1 MFLYR
6 LNDDYDPACL
16 PVFDSVSFA
25 DAINLSTIPLVSFE
39 MVEYR
44 WKTEQSIAIVFRY
57 DSNIYYFLSDKE
69 YPTTAEC
76 RRMKLDAEYDMADHH
91 CDYYAKPILARFL
104 GRFQR
109 RLHTRAALE
118 LITNNIVMDPTTVA
132 YHEEFLRHL
141 QQIKVDDLHDRH
153 LLQKLTDETR
163 AIVETEHRYRPG
175 AAGFEEARQQFES
188 FMQRAPF
195 TIGQEPSD
203 SVLTD
208 HVAAITLGQGPL
220 A

>member
-6 LNDDYDPACL
+6 LNDDYDPACV
-16 PVFDSVSFA
+16 PVFDDISFA
-25 DAINLSTIPLVSFE
+25 NAFDLSTIPLVSFE

-44 WKTEQSIAIVFRY
+44 WKTEQSISIVFRY

-69 YPTTAEC
+69 YPTTTTC

-104 GRFQR
+104 GRFER
-109 RLHTRAALE
+109 RLHTRAA
-118 LITNNIVMDPTTVA
+118 IQHIQDNIVMDPTTVA
-132 YHEEFLRHL
+132 YQEEFLRHL

-153 LLQKLTDETR
+153 LLQKLTDESR
-163 AIVETEHRYRPG
+163 AIVETEQRYRPG
-175 AAGFEEARQQFES
+175 AEGFEEARQRFES
-188 FMQRAPF
+188 FMETATF
-195 TIGQEPSD
+195 TMGQEPSINM
-203 SVLTD
+203 TQ
-208 HVAAITLGQGPL
+208 QGPL

>member
-25 DAINLSTIPLVSFE
+25 DAIDLSTIPLVSFE

-118 LITNNIVMDPTTVA
+118 LITNSIAMDPTTVA
-132 YHEEFLRHL
+132 YQEEFLRHL
-141 QQIKVDDLHDRH
+141 LQIKVDDSHDRH
-153 LLQKLTDETR
+153 LLQKLRDETR
-163 AIVETEHRYRPG
+163 AIVETEQRYRPG
-175 AAGFEEARQQFES
+175 AVGFEEAKQRFES
-188 FMQRAPF
+188 FMEKATF
-195 TIGQEPSD
+195 TMVQEPSINM
-203 SVLTD
+203 TQ
-208 HVAAITLGQGPL
+208 QGPL

>member
-6 LNDDYDPACL
+6 LNDDYDPACV

-25 DAINLSTIPLVSFE
+25 DAFDLSTIPLVSFE

-57 DSNIYYFLSDKE
+57 DSNIYYFLSEKE
-69 YPTTAEC
+69 YTTAEC

-104 GRFQR
+104 GRVER
-109 RLHTRAALE
+109 RLHTRATIQ
-118 LITNNIVMDPTTVA
+118 LITNSIAMDPTTVA
-132 YHEEFLRHL
+132 YQEEFLRHL
-141 QQIKVDDLHDRH
+141 QQMKVDDSHDRH

-163 AIVETEHRYRPG
+163 AIVETERLYRPG
-175 AAGFEEARQQFES
+175 AQGFEEAKQRFES
-188 FMQRAPF
+188 FMQGAP
-195 TIGQEPSD
+195 
-203 SVLTD
+203 
-208 HVAAITLGQGPL
+208 ITLRQGPL
-220 A
+220 

>member
-6 LNDDYDPACL
+6 LNDDYDPACV
-16 PVFDSVSFA
+16 PVFDDISFA
-25 DAINLSTIPLVSFE
+25 NAIDLSTIPLVSFE

-57 DSNIYYFLSDKE
+57 DSNIYYFLSEKE
-69 YPTTAEC
+69 YTTAEC

-118 LITNNIVMDPTTVA
+118 LITNNIVMDPTTAA

-141 QQIKVDDLHDRH
+141 QQIVVDDLHDRH
-153 LLQKLTDETR
+153 LLQKLMDETR
-163 AIVETEHRYRPG
+163 TIVETEQRYRPG
-175 AAGFEEARQQFES
+175 AEGFEEARQRFEA
-188 FMQRAPF
+188 FMETATF
-195 TIGQEPSD
+195 TMGQEP
-203 SVLTD
+203 
-208 HVAAITLGQGPL
+208 L

>member
-1 MFLYR
+1 MFIYR
-6 LNDDYDPACL
+6 LNDDYDPACV
-16 PVFDSVSFA
+16 PVFDDISFA
-25 DAINLSTIPLVSFE
+25 NAFDLSTIPLVSFE

-69 YPTTAEC
+69 YSTAEC

-104 GRFQR
+104 GRVER

-118 LITNNIVMDPTTVA
+118 LITNNIAMDPTTVA

-141 QQIKVDDLHDRH
+141 QQIKVDDSHDRH
-153 LLQKLTDETR
+153 LLQRLTDETR
-163 AIVETEHRYRPG
+163 AIVETEQRYRPG
-175 AAGFEEARQQFES
+175 ALGFEEAKQRFESVRQQ
-188 FMQRAPF
+188 
-195 TIGQEPSD
+195 
-203 SVLTD
+203 V
-208 HVAAITLGQGPL
+208 
-220 A
+220 

>member
-6 LNDDYDPACL
+6 LNDDYDPARL
-16 PVFDSVSFA
+16 PVFDDISFA
-25 DAINLSTIPLVSFE
+25 NAFDLSTIPLVSFE

-57 DSNIYYFLSDKE
+57 DSNIYYFLSEKE
-69 YPTTAEC
+69 YTTAEC

-109 RLHTRAALE
+109 RLHTRAA
-118 LITNNIVMDPTTVA
+118 IQHIQDNIVMDPTTVA

-141 QQIKVDDLHDRH
+141 QQIKVDDSHDRH

-163 AIVETEHRYRPG
+163 AIVETEQRYRPG
-175 AAGFEEARQQFES
+175 AEGFEEARQRFES
-188 FMQRAPF
+188 VRQ
-195 TIGQEPSD
+195 Q
-203 SVLTD
+203 V
-208 HVAAITLGQGPL
+208 
-220 A
+220 

>member
-6 LNDDYDPACL
+6 LNDDYDPPRL
-16 PVFDSVSFA
+16 PIFDDISFA
-25 DAINLSTIPLVSFE
+25 NAIDLSTIPLVSFE

-57 DSNIYYFLSDKE
+57 DSNIYYFLSEKE
-69 YPTTAEC
+69 YTTAEC

-109 RLHTRAALE
+109 RLHTRATLE
-118 LITNNIVMDPTTVA
+118 LITSNIAMDPTTVA

-141 QQIKVDDLHDRH
+141 QQIKVDDSHDRH
-153 LLQKLTDETR
+153 LLQKLTDKTR
-163 AIVETEHRYRPG
+163 AIVETEQRYRPG
-175 AAGFEEARQQFES
+175 AQGFEEAKQQFES
-188 FMQRAPF
+188 FMQRATF
-195 TIGQEPSD
+195 TLGQEPSD
-203 SVLTD
+203 P
-208 HVAAITLGQGPL
+208 ITLRQGPL
-220 A
+220 

>member
-6 LNDDYDPACL
+6 LNDDYDPSCV
-16 PVFDSVSFA
+16 PVFDDISFA
-25 DAINLSTIPLVSFE
+25 NAFDLSTIPLVSFE

-69 YPTTAEC
+69 YTTAEC

-104 GRFQR
+104 GRVER

-118 LITNNIVMDPTTVA
+118 LITNNIAMDPTTVA
-132 YHEEFLRHL
+132 YHEEFFRHL
-141 QQIKVDDLHDRH
+141 QQIKVDDSHDRH

-163 AIVETEHRYRPG
+163 AIVETERRYRPG
-175 AAGFEEARQQFES
+175 AEGFEEARQNFES
-188 FMQRAPF
+188 VTQK
-195 TIGQEPSD
+195 
-203 SVLTD
+203 V
-208 HVAAITLGQGPL
+208 
-220 A
+220 

>member
-6 LNDDYDPACL
+6 LNDDYDPARV
-16 PVFDSVSFA
+16 PVFDDISFA
-25 DAINLSTIPLVSFE
+25 NAFDLSTIPLVSFE

-69 YPTTAEC
+69 YSTAEC

-104 GRFQR
+104 GRVER

-118 LITNNIVMDPTTVA
+118 LITNNIAMDPTTVA

-141 QQIKVDDLHDRH
+141 QQIKVDDSHDRH
-153 LLQKLTDETR
+153 LLQRLTDETR
-163 AIVETEHRYRPG
+163 AIVETEQRYRPG
-175 AAGFEEARQQFES
+175 ALGFEEAKQRFESVRQQ
-188 FMQRAPF
+188 
-195 TIGQEPSD
+195 
-203 SVLTD
+203 V
-208 HVAAITLGQGPL
+208 
-220 A
+220 

>member
-1 MFLYR
+1 MFIYR
-6 LNDDYDPACL
+6 LNDDYDPACV
-16 PVFDSVSFA
+16 PVFDDISFA
-25 DAINLSTIPLVSFE
+25 NAIDLSTIPLVSFE

-57 DSNIYYFLSDKE
+57 DSNIYYFLSEKE
-69 YPTTAEC
+69 YTTAEC

-104 GRFQR
+104 GRVER
-109 RLHTRAALE
+109 RLHTRAAIE
-118 LITNNIVMDPTTVA
+118 LITSNIAMDPTTAA

-141 QQIKVDDLHDRH
+141 QQMKVDDSHDRH

-163 AIVETEHRYRPG
+163 AIVETEQRYRPG
-175 AAGFEEARQQFES
+175 AEGFEEAKQRFES
-188 FMQRAPF
+188 FMQTATF
-195 TIGQEPSD
+195 TMGQEPSD
-203 SVLTD
+203 P
-208 HVAAITLGQGPL
+208 ITLRQGPL

>member
-6 LNDDYDPACL
+6 LNDDYDPACV
-16 PVFDSVSFA
+16 PVFDDISFA
-25 DAINLSTIPLVSFE
+25 NAIDLSTIPLVSFE
-39 MVEYR
+39 MVEYC
-44 WKTEQSIAIVFRY
+44 WKTEQSIPIVFRY
-57 DSNIYYFLSDKE
+57 DSNIYYFLSEKE
-69 YPTTAEC
+69 YPTAEC

-104 GRFQR
+104 GRFER

-118 LITNNIVMDPTTVA
+118 LITSNIAMDPTTAA

-163 AIVETEHRYRPG
+163 AIVETEQRYRPG
-175 AAGFEEARQQFES
+175 AAGFEEAKQRFES
-188 FMQRAPF
+188 
-195 TIGQEPSD
+195 
-203 SVLTD
+203 LT
-208 HVAAITLGQGPL
+208 QGPL
-220 A
+220 

>member
-6 LNDDYDPACL
+6 LNDDYDPSCV
-16 PVFDSVSFA
+16 PVFDDISFA
-25 DAINLSTIPLVSFE
+25 NAFDLSTIPLVSFE

-57 DSNIYYFLSDKE
+57 DSNIYYFLSEKE
-69 YPTTAEC
+69 YTTAEC

-91 CDYYAKPILARFL
+91 CDYYAKPILARFM
-104 GRFQR
+104 GRVER

-118 LITNNIVMDPTTVA
+118 LITSNIAMDPTTAA

-141 QQIKVDDLHDRH
+141 QQIKVDDSHDRH

-163 AIVETEHRYRPG
+163 AIVETEQRYRPG
-175 AAGFEEARQQFES
+175 AQGFEEAKQRFES
-188 FMQRAPF
+188 VRQ
-195 TIGQEPSD
+195 
-203 SVLTD
+203 
-208 HVAAITLGQGPL
+208 QGPL